1 MGSWLPVNFECQSM
15 NFECQLLIGLNFF
28 NLLSLHTNHVFMQG
42 SQVWFSFCVTQRD
55 GDKRRGKETASGYLE
70 RDVSFFLLLFLTWS
84 LTQLIC
90 EIWLVLSFLWASV
103 SLDV

>member
-55 GDKRRGKETASGYLE
+55 GA
-70 RDVSFFLLLFLTWS
+70 
-84 LTQLIC
+84 
-90 EIWLVLSFLWASV
+90 
-103 SLDV
+103 

>member
-1 MGSWLPVNFECQSM
+1 MGL
-15 NFECQLLIGLNFF
+15 
-28 NLLSLHTNHVFMQG
+28 
-42 SQVWFSFCVTQRD
+42 
-55 GDKRRGKETASGYLE
+55 KRRGKETASGYLE